1 MELDAYLRFGLA
13 LLFVLG
19 LIGLCAWGA
28 KRLGMTP
35 RASAAGHGR
44 RLAVVEVAAV
54 DAKRRLVL
62 VRRDDREHLIL
73 LGAAHDVVVE
83 AGIPARTEPPRAAQA
98 AAAP

>member
-1 MELDAYLRFGLA
+1 MDLEAYLRFGLA

-35 RASAAGHGR
+35 RVSAGAGR
-44 RLAVVEVAAV
+44 AKRLSIVEVTAV

-62 VRRDDREHLIL
+62 VRRDDREHLVL
-73 LGAAHDVVVE
+73 LGATQDVVIE
-83 AGIPARTEPPRAAQA
+83 AGIAARSDPSGPQA
-98 AAAP
+98 AAR

>member
-1 MELDAYLRFGLA
+1 MEFDAYLRFAFA

-28 KRLGMTP
+28 RRFGMTP
-35 RASAAGHGR
+35 RATGGSGRAR
-44 RLAVVEVAAV
+44 RLAVLEVAAV

-73 LGAAHDVVVE
+73 LGAHQDVVVE
-83 AGIPARTEPPRAAQA
+83 AGIPSQAGARSLKEAAS
-98 AAAP
+98 

>member
-1 MELDAYLRFGLA
+1 MELEAYLRFGLA

-35 RASAAGHGR
+35 RVSAGAGRAR
-44 RLAVVEVAAV
+44 RLAIVEVAAV

-62 VRRDDREHLIL
+62 VRRDDREHLLL
-73 LGAAHDVVVE
+73 LGAAQDVVVE
-83 AGIPARTEPPRAAQA
+83 SGI
-98 AAAP
+98 AAPAAELAT

>member
-1 MELDAYLRFGLA
+1 MDFEAYLRFGLA

-35 RASAAGHGR
+35 RVSPGAGRAR
-44 RLAVVEVAAV
+44 RLAIVEVAAV

-62 VRRDDREHLIL
+62 VRRDDREHLLL
-73 LGAAHDVVVE
+73 LGATQDVVVE
-83 AGIPARTEPPRAAQA
+83 SGIPARASELAA
-98 AAAP
+98 

>member
-1 MELDAYLRFGLA
+1 MELEAYLRFGLA

-35 RASAAGHGR
+35 RVSAGAGR
-44 RLAVVEVAAV
+44 AKRLAIVEVAAV

-62 VRRDDREHLIL
+62 VRRDDREHLLL
-73 LGAAHDVVVE
+73 LGAAQDVVVE
-83 AGIPARTEPPRAAQA
+83 SGIATPAAELAA
-98 AAAP
+98 